1 MCACVCVLARERVAC
16 VRARA
21 CDVVCVVR
29 VCVCVCGL
37 QVSSGQVQLALG
49 VDEIYTLT
57 TVTTGQR
64 GDHGQ
69 PPASAPFPIDYFAF
83 FSSKRRSQPSCGLSR
98 TTIYPDQSVYN
109 VSTCTVNSREQLSV
123 QTQAFDLLINDA
135 VTLAIGHAISEL
147 FFTEREAVLWHNPE
161 MHVLV

>member
-1 MCACVCVLARERVAC
+1 MC
-16 VRARA
+16 
-21 CDVVCVVR
+21 

-69 PPASAPFPIDYFAF
+69 PPASAPFPVDYFAF
-83 FSSKRRSQPSCGLSR
+83 LSSKRRSQPSCGLSR
-98 TTIYPDQSVYN
+98 TTLYSDQSVYN
-109 VSTCTVNSREQLSV
+109 VSACTVNSREQLLS
-123 QTQAFDLLINDA
+123 LIH
-135 VTLAIGHAISEL
+135 I
-147 FFTEREAVLWHNPE
+147 
-161 MHVLV
+161 